1 MKTKNQSGRKGVLTV
16 GEKTVIVYS
25 SRNGSTQKYAEW
37 LAQDCGARL
46 IPWRE
51 AVVDELAEYGTV
63 VFGGCVYNGLI
74 EGISLIKNNRDTLRG
89 CRLFVFTVGLTQPG
103 DETAFQQ
110 VLDRNFEP
118 GELEGIRFHH
128 FLGALDFG
136 KMSLMQR
143 MMMRLLKKS
152 IQRKPKESRSQ
163 LESYILEAY
172 GGRVDFT
179 SRSYIRPLTEEILS
193 GPEAP

>member
-1 MKTKNQSGRKGVLTV
+1 MNTKKKGVLAV
-16 GEKTVIVYS
+16 REKTVIVYS
-25 SRNGSTQKYAEW
+25 SRNGTTQRYAEW
-37 LAQDCGARL
+37 LAQDCPARL

-51 AVVDELAEYGTV
+51 AVVDELAEYETV

-103 DETAFQQ
+103 DEAAFQQ

-128 FLGALDFG
+128 FLGALDFR

-152 IQRKPKESRSQ
+152 IQKKPEENRSV
-163 LESYILEAY
+163 LESSILEAY
-172 GGRVDFT
+172 GGQVDFT
-179 SRSYIRPLTEEILS
+179 NRKYIKPMVKAILTGSES
-193 GPEAP
+193 

>member
-1 MKTKNQSGRKGVLTV
+1 MTV
-16 GEKTVIVYS
+16 GEKTIIIYS
-25 SRNGSTQKYAEW
+25 SRNGSTRKYAEW
-37 LAQDCGARL
+37 LAQDCGAKL

-152 IQRKPKESRSQ
+152 IQRKPRESRSQ

-179 SRSYIRPLTEEILS
+179 SRSYIRSLTEEILLDQ
-193 GPEAP
+193 EAQ